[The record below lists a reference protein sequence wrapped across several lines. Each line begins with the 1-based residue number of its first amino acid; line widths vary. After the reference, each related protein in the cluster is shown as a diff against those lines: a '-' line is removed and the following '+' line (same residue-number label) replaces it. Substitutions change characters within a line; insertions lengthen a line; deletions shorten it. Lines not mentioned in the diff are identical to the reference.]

1 MQRGKSAS
9 HVSQHAILA
18 SLAVLFQTDSFD
30 SRSLPYRT
38 MWYQLLADLV
48 LLVHI
53 AFIGFVLFGGLL
65 ALKWQPV
72 MWAHLPAVA
81 WGAIVEFSGWIC
93 PLTPWENWLLEQ
105 AGGHGY
111 RGDFIAYYLLPIL
124 YPDALTRELQVA
136 LGLVAVLLNAA
147 VYWWL
152 WHKGVFPRSLD
163 H

>member
-1 MQRGKSAS
+1 MTQETRLVKREDPPMSCSSGQEARVRFVNVSTGSAS

-72 MWAHLPAVA
+72 MW
-81 WGAIVEFSGWIC
+81 
-93 PLTPWENWLLEQ
+93 
-105 AGGHGY
+105 
-111 RGDFIAYYLLPIL
+111 
-124 YPDALTRELQVA
+124 
-136 LGLVAVLLNAA
+136 
-147 VYWWL
+147 
-152 WHKGVFPRSLD
+152 
-163 H
+163 